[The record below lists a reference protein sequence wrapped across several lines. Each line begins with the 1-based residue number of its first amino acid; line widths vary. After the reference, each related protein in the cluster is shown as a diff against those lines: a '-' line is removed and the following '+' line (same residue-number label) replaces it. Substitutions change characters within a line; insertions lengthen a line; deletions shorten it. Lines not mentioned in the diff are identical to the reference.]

1 MRDLLRKN
9 ISGRKVLVFF
19 ILTNTVYVFMVIVTI
34 PAVMQYTGGMD
45 LLDMMP
51 GGYNVDYV
59 MTLFNKLGEA
69 GRNTYHYRQIP
80 ADMIY
85 PLLFAMAYPLLL
97 GYIIN
102 KLGKFESRLY
112 YLCYIPMLSGLFD
125 YLENI
130 GIIFMLRSYPDISK
144 GLIQTTSIFSV
155 CKSVMTSIFFVTL
168 IVLLVILLFTKKQ
181 RRPKGSS
188 LQ

>member
-1 MRDLLRKN
+1 MRDLIRKN
-9 ISGRKVLVFF
+9 ISGRKVLVLF
-19 ILTNTVYVFMVIVTI
+19 ILTNTVYVFMLSVTI
-34 PAVMQYTGGMD
+34 PDVMQYTGGMD

-51 GGYNVDYV
+51 GGYTQDYV
-59 MTLFNKLGEA
+59 MALFNKLGEE
-69 GRNTYHYRQIP
+69 GRNTYLYRQIP

-85 PLLFAMAYPLLL
+85 PLLFAIAYPLLL
-97 GYIIN
+97 GYILN

-155 CKSVMTSIFFVTL
+155 CKSVMTTIFFVTL
-168 IVLLVILLFTKKQ
+168 IVLLVIWGLNKI
-181 RRPKGSS
+181 RRK
-188 LQ
+188 